1 MKLLLNNRAFRFL
14 WLAQTISELGDGIT
28 RLVVIFLVA
37 HLSSDPLAISLVVL
51 ANVLPSMLLGTFVG
65 PIADR
70 FQRSHI
76 MMAADI
82 YRAVI
87 VVLLIAF
94 QHNLYGI
101 YALILLQNIGTVFFE
116 PARAAIVPSLIG
128 KENISQAVS
137 FSQATYMAM
146 RLVGPSIAGLLIPL
160 GHFDR
165 LFLFN
170 GLTFM
175 LSALFIYAMTKAI
188 PTPDRTREEIQNER
202 GLPGQSA
209 AAKEPYWKSLK
220 AGLRTIYRHDG
231 LFALLLLLVPI
242 MLVVGVINTNLNAAL
257 LQTFRIPAEH
267 FGFISSMVAVGS
279 ILGALA
285 APYLMKHG
293 ASNVLL
299 LGAVGVIGLFCLL
312 IIPLHSLYQTSGVL
326 SVYVWSIGLGVSLA
340 CTNVPLSSLFITIM
354 PDEMRGRGSGV
365 FDSVSQAGTVL
376 GIGIGGLF
384 ASMFGVLLA
393 TALAGLLLIIV
404 VVIFPLLKY
413 NQALRTT
420 NEARMTGGDL
430 AVSSS
435 D

>member
-1 MKLLLNNRAFRFL
+1 
-14 WLAQTISELGDGIT
+14 
-28 RLVVIFLVA
+28 
-37 HLSSDPLAISLVVL
+37 
-51 ANVLPSMLLGTFVG
+51 
-65 PIADR
+65 
-70 FQRSHI
+70 
-76 MMAADI
+76 
-82 YRAVI
+82 
-87 VVLLIAF
+87 
-94 QHNLYGI
+94 
-101 YALILLQNIGTVFFE
+101 
-116 PARAAIVPSLIG
+116 
-128 KENISQAVS
+128 
-137 FSQATYMAM
+137 
-146 RLVGPSIAGLLIPL
+146 
-160 GHFDR
+160 
-165 LFLFN
+165 
-170 GLTFM
+170 M
-175 LSALFIYAMTKAI
+175 LSALFIYAMSKAI
-188 PTPDRTREEIQNER
+188 PTPDRTHEDIQDER
-202 GLPGQSA
+202 GVRKQSA
-209 AAKEPYWKSLK
+209 AEKEPYWKSLK

-242 MLVVGVINTNLNAAL
+242 MLVMGVINTNLNAAL

-285 APYLMKHG
+285 APHLMKRM

-312 IIPLHSLYQTSGVL
+312 IVPLHSLYQASGVL
-326 SVYVWSIGLGVSLA
+326 SVYVWSIGLGVSMA

-420 NEARMTGGDL
+420 NEAKMTGGDL
-430 AVSSS
+430 AMSSS